1 MAITILT
8 NSKIVTGDDRKLDTL
23 PAPVS
28 KEPKKH
34 CLVARWFTDENA
46 KLYSQWVIEDTEKN
60 DR

>member
-34 CLVARWFTDENA
+34 RLVARWFTDENA